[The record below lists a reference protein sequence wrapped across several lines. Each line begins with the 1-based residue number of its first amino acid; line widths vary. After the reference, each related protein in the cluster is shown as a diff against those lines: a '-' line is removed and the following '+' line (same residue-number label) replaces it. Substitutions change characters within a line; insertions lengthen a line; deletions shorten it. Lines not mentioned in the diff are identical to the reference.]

1 MLKKALKLMH
11 EFGAAG
17 VMGSLG
23 TCIVIAATAPRQP
36 LAAVAATWQTVAAI
50 TRFLF
55 LPSLALVLITGLL
68 AIAANEP
75 YKNAAW
81 AWLKALLGISMF
93 EGSLLTVVAGA
104 RRASALATL
113 AASGGGEPER
123 LAAVLLMQWGGLWLL
138 LARSAVNVVLA
149 VWRPRL
155 TWRKSRH

>member
-11 EFGAAG
+11 ELGAAG

-36 LAAVAATWQTVAAI
+36 LVAVAATWQTVAAI
-50 TRFLF
+50 TRLLF
-55 LPSLALVLITGLL
+55 VPSLALVLISGLL
-68 AIAANEP
+68 AIAANEA

-81 AWLKALLGISMF
+81 AWLKALFGISMF

-104 RRASALATL
+104 RRAAALTASA
-113 AASGGGEPER
+113 AAGGGDPDR
-123 LAAVLLMQWGGLWLL
+123 LAAVLRMQWGGLWLL
-138 LARSAVNVVLA
+138 LALSVVNVVLA

-155 TWRKSRH
+155 GLRKSRR